1 MRAKIPLLEKVIMVF
16 HKFGFRKKLSA
27 IEIVEEI
34 KKLPYWRQKK

>member
-16 HKFGFRKKLSA
+16 LKFGFRKKLTA

-34 KKLPYWRQKK
+34 EKLPDWRQKK